1 MSELLG
7 NKDGKKELIKGFIMR
22 LHKGEDSEKIKEEFK
37 DVIKG
42 LTPLDIA
49 RIEGML
55 IKEGMPREEI
65 HMLCDVHLAA
75 FRDAIENARPDV
87 PAWHPIYILME
98 EHKSLVRFAEMLR
111 GAVKQIQTSSTV
123 EEDTL
128 HHINHIMEHFKEAAV
143 HYEREEN
150 VLFPYI
156 EKHGVTEPP
165 AIMWMDHD
173 VIRSMGKALKENL
186 SHLKAGNAP
195 EDMTEIMDSVIGFAE
210 TLSSHFYKENNI
222 LYPTALRIIGAEE
235 WADIRT
241 QFDEIGYCCFTPA
254 RGEMPSEVAKD
265 GEKIPGEG
273 VPAFE
278 KAETGMEETGVEMKG
293 TATGTKGAGKED
305 AEKGIIRLPSGNL
318 TLKELTAVLNALPL
332 DISFVDSEDT
342 VRYFNETAE
351 RIFPRARAIV
361 GRKVQNC
368 HPQKSVHMVNR
379 IIEDFRSGKN
389 DVAEF
394 WIDMKGRKIHIRYFA
409 VRGPEGE
416 YLGALELTQ
425 DITEIQ
431 GITGEKRLMD

>member
-7 NKDGKKELIKGFIMR
+7 NNDEKKELIKGFIMR
-22 LHKGEDSEKIKEEFK
+22 LHRGEDPEKIKEEFK

-87 PAWHPIYILME
+87 PEWHPIYILME
-98 EHKSLVRFAEMLR
+98 EHKSLVKFAGMMKNAMNKIKESGM
-111 GAVKQIQTSSTV
+111 VDS
-123 EEDTL
+123 ENL
-128 HHINHIMEHFKEAAV
+128 HHIHHIIEHFKKGVV

-150 VLFPYI
+150 VLFPYL

-173 VIRSMGKALKENL
+173 VIRSMGKELWKKL
-186 SHLKAGNAP
+186 SRLEVGSAP
-195 EDMTEIMDSVIGFAE
+195 EDMASLMDAVIGFAE

-222 LYPTALRIIGAEE
+222 LYPTSLKVIGKEE
-235 WADIRT
+235 WKQIRKE
-241 QFDEIGYCCFTPA
+241 FDDIGYCCFTPA
-254 RGEMPSEVAKD
+254 SEDMPSSTTTFV
-265 GEKIPGEG
+265 
-273 VPAFE
+273 
-278 KAETGMEETGVEMKG
+278 ETDI
-293 TATGTKGAGKED
+293 A
-305 AEKGIIRLPSGNL
+305 KGIIRFPSGNL
-318 TLKELTAVLNALPL
+318 TMKELTAMLNTLPL
-332 DISFVDSEDT
+332 GISFVDHEDT
-342 VRYFNETAE
+342 VRYFNETTD
-351 RIFPRARAIV
+351 RIFPRARAII

-368 HPQKSVHMVNR
+368 HPQKSVHIVNQ
-379 IIEDFRSGKN
+379 IITDFREGKK

-409 VRGPEGE
+409 VRGPDGE
-416 YLGALELTQ
+416 YLGTLEMTQ
-425 DITEIQ
+425 DITDIQ
-431 GITGEKRLMD
+431 KITGEKRLMD